1 MSTRSLLL
9 AAAAMVMLVPLLAAC
24 DATPSSS
31 DTGTQP
37 ASNVAIIATE
47 YAFEPSAVTVRAGE
61 VVFTIRNEGVE
72 EHEFEILQGDRVID
86 EVEGLIPGLERDLSV
101 DLAAGDYR
109 IVCQLNDHLQ
119 RGMEATL
126 TVTA

>member
-1 MSTRSLLL
+1 MSTHSILL
-9 AAAAMVMLVPLLAAC
+9 AAATVVLVPLLAAC
-24 DATPSSS
+24 G
-31 DTGTQP
+31 TGTSSGAATQP
-37 ASNVAIIATE
+37 GSNVAIVATE
-47 YAFEPSAVTVRAGE
+47 YAFEPSALTVPAGE
-61 VVFTIRNEGVE
+61 VVFTVRNDGAE

-101 DLAAGDYR
+101 DLAAGEYR

-126 TVTA
+126 TVTP